1 MTEPLLAAG
10 PIDSIEAAR
19 EELRTVRRAEL
30 KRGWLVLLTAFVG
43 AGMGIGTLSGNSMGA
58 MMLPIIHDNGW
69 TRAQFSLASTC
80 GALTSIAAM
89 PFTGALVDRFGVRR
103 VAGLS
108 ILGCVAIL
116 YRLSHFH
123 GDLLQFM
130 LLAAL
135 QGLIGAGNSPVV
147 YIALITSWFDR
158 MRGFAIGVALAASGV
173 AAIITPKFIIPYIA
187 RAGWRMGYQA
197 LAIVMLAS
205 LPLMLLGAKR
215 NPQQHNVGTA
225 ELGMDGTS
233 LQEAVRTRQFWRL
246 GLAMALMGLGLS
258 GVYLHLVPMMT
269 DRGLPTAQIAQAAAI
284 FGLAVLSGR
293 LAAGYL
299 LDRIFAPIVGTATLS
314 MAIIGMSSL
323 LIQSGT
329 LHIYVVAALL
339 GLAIGPELDLAA
351 YITARIFGRFAYGKI
366 YSLQFC
372 MFCIGALP
380 GTPLYG
386 LVHDRTGSYAYAL
399 IGSIVTLTAVIPVLF
414 SLRRGET
421 GGRLALTT
429 PR

>member
-1 MTEPLLAAG
+1 MLPAG
-10 PIDSIEAAR
+10 PADSAEAVQ
-19 EELRTVRRAEL
+19 LRMVRRAEL
-30 KRGWLVLLTAFVG
+30 KRGWLVLLAAFVG

-69 TRAQFSLASTC
+69 TRAQFSLSSTC
-80 GALTSIAAM
+80 GALMSIAAM

-103 VAGLS
+103 VAGTS

-116 YRLSHFH
+116 YLLSHFH

-130 LLAAL
+130 MIAAV

-158 MRGFAIGVALAASGV
+158 MRGFAIGVALAGSGV

-197 LAIVMLAS
+197 LAIVMLVS
-205 LPLMLLGAKR
+205 LPIILLGAR
-215 NPQQHNVGTA
+215 RSPQRINRDSTEAPV
-225 ELGMDGTS
+225 DGTS
-233 LQEAVRTRQFWRL
+233 LHEAVRTKQFWRL
-246 GLAMALMGLGLS
+246 GAAMALMGLGLS

-269 DRGLPTAQIAQAAAI
+269 DRGLPTGQIAQAAAI
-284 FGLAVLSGR
+284 FGLSVLSGR

-314 MAIIGMSSL
+314 MAIIGMASL
-323 LIQSGT
+323 LLQSGT
-329 LHIYVVAALL
+329 IHIYVIAALL

-351 YITARIFGRFAYGKI
+351 FITGRIFGRRAYGKI

-386 LVHDRTGSYAYAL
+386 LVHDRTDSYAYAL
-399 IGSIVTLTAVIPVLF
+399 IGSIVTLMVVIPVLF
-414 SLRRGET
+414 SLRRGEA